1 METSR
6 EHPDGTGAPP
16 PGRSATDEPA
26 EGIGSLIAG
35 LIQDLQDLVRAE
47 VKLAKT
53 ELREDVQKITGAAGL
68 LVAGGVVGLVGFI
81 FLMLTLM
88 YLLNEW
94 IGRLWI
100 SAGIV
105 TLALVIAT
113 AILVIT
119 GRDRLRAANL
129 IPEQTIATLK
139 EDQAWARQQI
149 NSVKR

>member
-6 EHPDGTGAPP
+6 EHPDGTAAPRP
-16 PGRSATDEPA
+16 PRSATDEPA

-100 SAGIV
+100 SAGVV

-113 AILVIT
+113 AILVMT

-129 IPEQTIATLK
+129 KPEQTIATLK